1 MRSNAIAGG
10 GRRGLPGGAGSLL
23 SLCAGLVGGAA
34 VARVFA
40 RTPVAGVTVGPS
52 GIGTSPSMEAEPVRI
67 KDSITVGRYEFR
79 SCVIWSDNP
88 RLQRS
93 DIENAEGIED
103 LVDAGWELVHVIVPF
118 AQMRFLEA
126 GGYPGNTRK
135 LIAYFRRPKEAF
147 HDLV

>member
-1 MRSNAIAGG
+1 M
-10 GRRGLPGGAGSLL
+10 
-23 SLCAGLVGGAA
+23 V
-34 VARVFA
+34 
-40 RTPVAGVTVGPS
+40 PS
-52 GIGTSPSMEAEPVRI
+52 GGGTSPRVQAEPAGV
-67 KDSITVGRYEFR
+67 KDSTAAARCEFR

-88 RLQRS
+88 RLLRS
-93 DIENAEGIED
+93 DIEDAEGIED

-118 AQMRFLEA
+118 AQMRFLEV